1 MRTDVAPFL
10 RVWKGA
16 SVLLLGGALMA
27 APMHEARAGGDGA
40 AVVSG
45 VLGFALGAI
54 AGSAMNNQQR
64 PNTAQPPA
72 QRAPK
77 RQKPVR
83 APDQTV
89 LNVQTALKYF
99 GLYAGAVDGVSGP
112 GTRQAIAAFQARVGE
127 EPTGKL
133 TADQYAALM
142 QVYASRGTGGGLGA
156 SGQGPDDGDVD
167 QLFAA
172 ISRTPDDGAAAKT
185 GLAANTGPAASTAM
199 ASNTAPVSNTGPVA
213 RAVPVA
219 ATAATT
225 AAASPA
231 APAAEPIVALV
242 EYNDVCIGRSALKPA
257 DAAAGEIAIRQHF
270 CGTHALAVAA
280 GNAAIEEA
288 ETADMDVVL
297 AQCVKAEEGI
307 EAALAD
313 VADAEPAK
321 QMEKLSGQ
329 FAGMAED
336 ARPKAVRNFVICTG
350 VGLNA
355 LDAGV
360 VNAASLALAALGNDA
375 YLEFVASSLALG
387 IGEGKDTAAA
397 AAWYDYLAA
406 RPVATA
412 SGSGMPLL
420 KEADAAAFKT
430 IASTLRTGTDVQVA
444 MAESLLVPQFDKPAA
459 APEEKAPPEAAQ
471 TANAPQMA
479 KATAVPDTAAAGG
492 SAPSHKGLA
501 NSDIAELLKDSIVII
516 YDPKGGTSGT
526 GFMIGPT
533 YILTNSHVVQ
543 EADRV
548 VVASRRYGV
557 RAANVVAKGMTPR
570 MVGIDAAVL
579 ETVNWTADKH
589 LAFSTAVREGE
600 PVAIGGF
607 PGRASES
614 DRSSERFFS
623 IITQSRI
630 PTIDDIPAPKF
641 DFGYVQSLFTDSET
655 GLKNI
660 QEGLE
665 TSPGNSGSPVTN
677 GCGDVVGLH
686 YHGSVA
692 RLTVRNGQALG
703 DTSKYNYAIAS
714 DEVLKFL
721 KSINIRYDVVDDPC
735 T

>member
-1 MRTDVAPFL
+1 MQAGAVPFL

-16 SVLLLGGALMA
+16 SVLLLGGALIA
-27 APMHEARAGGDGA
+27 APVREARAGGDGA

-64 PNTAQPPA
+64 PGNAPA
-72 QRAPK
+72 PTQRAPK

-89 LNVQTALKYF
+89 LNAQTALKYF
-99 GLYAGAVDGVSGP
+99 GFYNGSVDGVSGP
-112 GTRQAIAAFQARVGE
+112 GTRQAIAAFQAKVGE

-133 TADQYAALM
+133 TPDQYAALM
-142 QVYASRGTGGGLGA
+142 QIYADRGSGMGA
-156 SGQGPDDGDVD
+156 SGPAPNDPGVD

-172 ISRTPDDGAAAKT
+172 ISRGPDDGA
-185 GLAANTGPAASTAM
+185 P
-199 ASNTAPVSNTGPVA
+199 A
-213 RAVPVA
+213 RAVP
-219 ATAATT
+219 AATT
-225 AAASPA
+225 ATNVATGAAAAGTAAAAAAASPA
-231 APAAEPIVALV
+231 SQPVATDEPVVALV
-242 EYNDVCIGRSALKPA
+242 EYNDVCIGRNALKSA
-257 DAAAGEIAIRQHF
+257 DATAGEIAIRQHF

-280 GNAAIEEA
+280 GNAAIDEA
-288 ETADMDVVL
+288 EMTDMDVVL
-297 AQCVKAEEGI
+297 ARCEKTEEAI
-307 EAALAD
+307 DTAMAD
-313 VADAEPAK
+313 VSTAEPAK
-321 QMEKLSGQ
+321 KMEALSGQ
-329 FAGMAED
+329 FAGMTEEAK
-336 ARPKAVRNFVICTG
+336 PKAVRNFVICTG

-375 YLEFVASSLALG
+375 YLEFVASSLAIG
-387 IGEGKDTAAA
+387 IGEGKDSAAA
-397 AAWYDYLAA
+397 AEWYDYLAS
-406 RPVATA
+406 RPVVEAP
-412 SGSGMPLL
+412 GSGMPVL
-420 KEADAAAFKT
+420 KAADVAAFRAM
-430 IASTLRTGTDVQVA
+430 ASGLRAGGDVQIA
-444 MAESLLVPQFDKPAA
+444 KAESLLVPQFDQPAA
-459 APEEKAPPEAAQ
+459 DPQEKAPPEVIQ
-471 TANAPQMA
+471 TAKTTVGGETGGTPGP
-479 KATAVPDTAAAGG
+479 VAAD
-492 SAPSHKGLA
+492 SSHKGLA
-501 NSDIAELLKDSIVII
+501 NSEIAEILKDSIVVI

-526 GFMIGPT
+526 GFMIGPR

-570 MVGIDAAVL
+570 RVGIDAAVL

-623 IITQSRI
+623 IITQNRI

-677 GCGDVVGLH
+677 SCGDVVGLH
-686 YHGSVA
+686 YQGSVA

-703 DTSKYNYAIAS
+703 DTSKYNYAITS

-735 T
+735 R